1 MDNKIILYFGTGDV
15 TRLELNNSITENK
28 IFAVKDIGLIDFNSS
43 SSPLKGN
50 DLIQMDNTKVCEE
63 TEKGWVYPL
72 EKNVKI
78 TGKAAIKKN
87 LIYFSS
93 YLPNYN
99 DLCMPGTGNLFEFS
113 YSCGSLLKTVEL
125 KEGAPTGATI
135 YKNNIYTSEYFNID
149 IDTKEA
155 FLMAVMGLSRYKC
168 INNNMPSVTGAKKY
182 ACYGKIY
189 E

>member
-15 TRLELNNSITENK
+15 TRLELNDSITENK
-28 IFAVKDIGLIDFNSS
+28 IFAVKDKELIDFNSNS
-43 SSPLKGN
+43 TPLKEK
-50 DLIQMDNTKVCEE
+50 DLIKIDNTKVCEE
-63 TEKGWVYPL
+63 TEKGWIYPL

-93 YLPNYN
+93 YLPNYD
-99 DLCMPGTGNLFEFS
+99 DLCMPGNGNLLEFN

-135 YKNNIYTSEYFNID
+135 YKNNIYIGISGIPNS
-149 IDTKEA
+149 KEIQLTNGFTRKNNLIVGTIA
-155 FLMAVMGLSRYKC
+155 N
-168 INNNMPSVTGAKKY
+168 INNQSTGT
-182 ACYGKIY
+182 ILV
-189 E
+189 ESWRQLN